1 MPRRAV
7 WIQENTSR
15 SHATIAFAGFHRR
28 CPRRLALFQ
37 GRGGGMIL
45 SRWRLVL
52 TLTPH
57 LHPLLFVRGEAIR
70 PAVRRRACP
79 TTRFDRVLVA
89 SHQLPLRRA
98 LPIRFP
104 VFLIPSAS
112 LHVSAIARSQACR
125 LEFRRRICAQYL
137 PATGC
142 SRAMPD
148 SSAQNQ
154 RAFQN
159 RDSSGA

>member
-1 MPRRAV
+1 
-7 WIQENTSR
+7 
-15 SHATIAFAGFHRR
+15 
-28 CPRRLALFQ
+28 
-37 GRGGGMIL
+37 MIL
-45 SRWRLVL
+45 SRWQLVL
-52 TLTPH
+52 TPTPH
-57 LHPLLFVRGEAIR
+57 LHPLPFVRGEAIR
-70 PAVRRRACP
+70 PPGRRRACP
-79 TTRFDRVLVA
+79 TTRFDRVLLA

-98 LPIRFP
+98 LRSRLTKKISCFPALLIR
-104 VFLIPSAS
+104 SAFGR
-112 LHVSAIARSQACR
+112 VSVIARSQVCR

-148 SSAQNQ
+148 SSAHNQ